1 MQILKYWKVLLL
13 LLFVIGSLYL
23 IVPVDKKGVAVKSI
37 DSDSPFYGKLK
48 AGEIITWMNEKEIAS
63 PEDLL
68 QFENYT
74 GVIRFI
80 HSGKLELVDGKG
92 GSLGIVVA
100 KPDSSRLKLGL
111 DLVGGT
117 RVLLE
122 PKGNVSSAELEQIL
136 GTLETRINVFG
147 LKETKFQIV
156 KDVSGSGYIQVE
168 VAGGTEGDVKDL
180 LAKQGKFEGKIFRT
194 VDIAKGN
201 GTLKFG
207 TKTYTIKATNS
218 SIELEGSMIGMN
230 ESSMLDGV
238 PFVLQNITEGKAF
251 LLFTTF
257 TGDDI
262 RTVCIVDQPNVCVS
276 RVFSEGSFW
285 QFNFQVFLSQKGADN
300 FAKVTS
306 GLGISPASPSYL
318 ESPLQLYLDEKSI
331 TTLSIAADL
340 AGKALTEPS
349 ITGGENTKE
358 EALKEK
364 IFLQSILQSGAL
376 PVGLEIVK
384 SDTISPVL
392 GRNFISSSVFAGLL
406 AILAVGIVVFI
417 RYRSIKLTIPVML
430 TGLSEVIVIL
440 GGAAMIGW
448 TLDLVAIAAIIAV
461 VGTGIDAQIMI
472 LDETLG
478 GIKGEAYTV
487 RQKIKSAFFII
498 FSSAATV
505 IAAMLPLLFIGIGA
519 MKGFA
524 IVTMMGVLIGVLIT
538 RPAFGT
544 VIEKLLEDKS

>member
-13 LLFVIGSLYL
+13 LAFVLGSLLL
-23 IVPVDKKGVAVKSI
+23 IVPVEKKGIAVKSI
-37 DSDSPFYGKLK
+37 DSESPFYGKLK
-48 AGEIITWMNEKEIAS
+48 AGEIITWVNEKEINS
-63 PEDLL
+63 PEDIL
-68 QFENYT
+68 QFENHT

-80 HSGKLELVDGKG
+80 HSGRLDLVDGKG
-92 GSLGIVVA
+92 GSLGIVA
-100 KPDSSRLKLGL
+100 IRPESSKLKLGL

-147 LKETKFQIV
+147 LKETKFQLV
-156 KDVSGSGYIQVE
+156 KDVSGGGYIQVE

-180 LAKQGKFEGKIFRT
+180 LAKQGKFEVKILRM
-194 VDIAKGN
+194 VDVAKGN
-201 GTLKFG
+201 ATLKFG
-207 TKTYTIKATNS
+207 TKTYPIKTTNS
-218 SIELEGSMIGMN
+218 SIELEGKTIELN
-230 ESSMLDGV
+230 ESSALDGV
-238 PFVLQNITEGKAF
+238 PFLLQNITEGKAF

-262 RTVCIVDQPNVCVS
+262 RTVCIVDVPPCTS
-276 RVFSEGSFW
+276 RVFSQGSFW
-285 QFNFQVFLSQKGADN
+285 EFNFQIFLSQKGGDS

-306 GLGISPASPSYL
+306 GLGVSPASPAYL
-318 ESPLQLYLDEKSI
+318 ESPLQLYLDDKSI

-349 ITGGENTKE
+349 ITGGANTKE

-384 SDTISPVL
+384 TDTISPVL

-406 AILAVGIVVFI
+406 AILAVGVVVFI

-430 TGLSEVIVIL
+430 TGLSEVIIIL

-448 TLDLVAIAAIIAV
+448 TLDLAAIAAIIAV

-472 LDETLG
+472 LDEILA

-487 RQKIKSAFFII
+487 RQKIRSAFFII

-505 IAAMLPLLFIGIGA
+505 IAAMLPLLFLGIGA

-544 VIEKLLEDKS
+544 AVEKLLEEKR